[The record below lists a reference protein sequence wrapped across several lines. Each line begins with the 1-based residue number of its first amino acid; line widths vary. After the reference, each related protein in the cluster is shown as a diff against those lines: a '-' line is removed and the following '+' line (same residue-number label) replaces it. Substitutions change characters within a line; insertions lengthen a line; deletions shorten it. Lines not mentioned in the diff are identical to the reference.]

1 MVLVVSA
8 IAFFLLSSAGG
19 DALTVLRENPQVS
32 DETVERLRRVYG
44 LDRPMFVRYGT
55 WLSDTATGDLGE
67 SISLR
72 APVSGLVLSRLANT
86 LKLGLSGLF
95 IAVALALAL
104 AFLAARWRFTI
115 LDRVIEMI
123 VLFSASMPR
132 IVLALLGLLL
142 TVAASGSFFAIRN
155 GSWAALLLAA
165 LVLGS
170 PLIALFLGQ
179 AHSELSRAMQLPFVR
194 YARAKGLGETA
205 IILRHASRATLNPL
219 LTLFGLS
226 LGSVIGGS
234 VIVESVLG
242 WPGIG
247 ALTVSAVRTRDVPL
261 VMGIVLITSAA
272 VWLANSIAE
281 ALQLVNDKRL
291 RDSEI
296 DQ

>member
-72 APVSGLVLSRLANT
+72 APVSGLVLSRLVNT